1 MTKKLKFLAFALIAV
16 LTCVGFA
23 SCGDDNDEPKL
34 PSDLIGSVWKG
45 VNDKTNYPTEVK
57 VESAT
62 TCVIT
67 VYEPNSTTIY
77 DQARC
82 LYLYSE
88 TTGAF
93 SVEYDDWNVKGYI
106 KGDKM
111 TLTDNR
117 YGNFT
122 LTRVK

>member
-1 MTKKLKFLAFALIAV
+1 MSILSRQKNPTTSSQISFGYLIINQ
-16 LTCVGFA
+16 LTT
-23 SCGDDNDEPKL
+23 
-34 PSDLIGSVWKG
+34 IQ
-45 VNDKTNYPTEVK
+45 NDKETEISCVCTHR
-57 VESAT
+57 SADT

-82 LYLYSE
+82 QYLYSE